1 MLEKDP
7 AVWEQSTWALLI
19 SSAVLAY
26 IARLLDKIHSR
37 KLKSGIVEALEFIVC
52 IGIAFGVWFVS
63 TFFQLDERLVWLSSV
78 YLAHKGTRYIFARLD
93 LAAETYLRTLT
104 GDKKDVKD
112 TDSGNS

>member
-7 AVWEQSTWALLI
+7 VVWGQSTWALLI

-37 KLKSGIVEALEFIVC
+37 KLKSTLVEVLEFIIC
-52 IGIAFGVWFVS
+52 IGIAFGVWFIS

-93 LAAETYLRTLT
+93 LAAEAYLRNLT

-112 TDSGNS
+112 TDQGNS